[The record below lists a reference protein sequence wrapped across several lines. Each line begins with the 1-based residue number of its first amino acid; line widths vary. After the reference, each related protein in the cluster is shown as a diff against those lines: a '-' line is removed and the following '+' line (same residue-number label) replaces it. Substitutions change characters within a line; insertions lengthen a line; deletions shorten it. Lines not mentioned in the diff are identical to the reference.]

1 MAFHERK
8 AQNKGNPMKQSPA
21 QVLQLAEAVP
31 ENADNYRVLRELKA
45 ALRDLVLIAE
55 AAK

>member
-1 MAFHERK
+1 
-8 AQNKGNPMKQSPA
+8 MKQSPA

-31 ENADNYRVLRELKA
+31 ESAENYRILRELKS
-45 ALRDLVLIAE
+45 ALKDLVTIAE

>member
-1 MAFHERK
+1 
-8 AQNKGNPMKQSPA
+8 MKQSPA

-31 ENADNYRVLRELKA
+31 ENADNYRILRELKA
-45 ALRDLVLIAE
+45 ALKDLVLIAE